1 VAVYELGVST
11 GAINSAVEVIDLEQI
26 NRPEFVPHH
35 VVAGEWMGAEAF
47 FDTDSSA
54 IRSEAVPQLEGMLAE
69 HLRGFSSPYG
79 RLLIEGRASAPGTEE
94 YNLALS
100 QRRAQSVCAALQVML
115 GERLR
120 IPEESIELVGLGEG
134 DAPGGPDGPDL
145 QEARRVD
152 VFMDTDLMIGY

>member
-1 VAVYELGVST
+1 
-11 GAINSAVEVIDLEQI
+11 
-26 NRPEFVPHH
+26 
-35 VVAGEWMGAEAF
+35 
-47 FDTDSSA
+47 
-54 IRSEAVPQLEGMLAE
+54 
-69 HLRGFSSPYG
+69 
-79 RLLIEGRASAPGTEE
+79 LLIEGRASAPGTEE